1 MAVHTYSPVQ
11 ISRVKRQAKKSAMR
25 GSNQLRIETES
36 RESAAVFFEWV
47 EQVERYEK
55 QWFSTLVQ
63 YGVQLQPAAGA
74 RSGASG
80 AESRKLLEGRKA
92 GGWLDRG
99 RRRPRWTPIPT
110 DQERPPGK
118 TKRSGQDALQTFQF
132 MIAGLRPS
140 TPTRCWRRNKI

>member
-1 MAVHTYSPVQ
+1 MNGCAYILPSTDFESENVRRT
-11 ISRVKRQAKKSAMR
+11 KSAMR
-25 GSNQLRIETES
+25 GSYQLRIETEG

-63 YGVQLQPAAGA
+63 YGVQIQSAAGA

-80 AESRKLLEGRKA
+80 VASSKLLDGRKA
-92 GGWLDRG
+92 NGWLDRG
-99 RRRPRWTPIPT
+99 RRKPRWTRTPT

-118 TKRSGQDALQTFQF
+118 IKRSGQGALQTFQF
-132 MIAGLRPS
+132 MIAGL
-140 TPTRCWRRNKI
+140 